1 MYLYIL
7 DKQKS
12 DHTDRLRNVAEK
24 SKESDVNFVIH
35 RGKLYKISK
44 TFSNFGFLDLITN
57 FMNDQA
63 NHYRANFMVYSEERD
78 GFEFL
83 YKNYFDEKLHRNK
96 PRIADNQIVFKT
108 SPNEGLIL
116 YYNGEI
122 FMGTLINGYRNT
134 NGHGIYV
141 YSNGTFEMGDFLDD
155 KLHCENGVTTIEG
168 GVTLYGAFRGGEF
181 IRGEKK
187 YLNGDSEKG
196 EFLHDKLHCENG
208 VKTIEGGVTLYGTF
222 REGEFISGEKKYLNG
237 DSEKG
242 KFLHDKLHC
251 ENGVKTIEGEVT
263 LYGTFREG
271 EFIRGEKKDWKEN
284 VELKG
289 KIESEALTGK
299 GVKLFPNDLKNKG
312 EFKNGQDMCSPKIKP
327 KQEVSLKELLLEEI
341 LGNFSKEKRKNIFK
355 GFKTKST
362 SSNKDMSI
370 LLPESHYMEYLSYFH
385 RKDDEDSPEALEKRA
400 EAFISIGNPAEL
412 KIEQGASIQVPQ
424 SLPFLG
430 EASIAQATAQG
441 QDSDIENET
450 IDHEKFGI
458 ATISSNV
465 SQVEA
470 DQSITEKST
479 QPIKDSANA
488 SSQTSKNK
496 TGEKKSVPST
506 LKRS

>member
-196 EFLHDKLHCENG
+196 E
-208 VKTIEGGVTLYGTF
+208 
-222 REGEFISGEKKYLNG
+222 
-237 DSEKG
+237 
-242 KFLHDKLHC
+242 FLHDKLHC

>member
-7 DKQKS
+7 DKQNS
-12 DHTDRLRNVAEK
+12 DHTDRLRKVAED

-96 PRIADNQIVFKT
+96 PRIAYNQIVFKT

-116 YYNGEI
+116 YDEGEI
-122 FMGTLINGYRNT
+122 FMGSLINGYFNS

-141 YSNGTFEMGDFLDD
+141 YSNGLFEKGDFLDD
-155 KLHCENGVTTIEG
+155 E
-168 GVTLYGAFRGGEF
+168 
-181 IRGEKK
+181 
-187 YLNGDSEKG
+187 
-196 EFLHDKLHCENG
+196 LHCENG

-222 REGEFISGEKKYLNG
+222 RGGVFIRGEKKYLNG
-237 DSEKG
+237 DFEKG

-327 KQEVSLKELLLEEI
+327 KQEVSSKELLLEEI

-362 SSNKDMSI
+362 SSNKDMSF

-385 RKDDEDSPEALEKRA
+385 RKDDEDSPKALEKRA

-441 QDSDIENET
+441 QDSDIENKT
-450 IDHEKFGI
+450 IDHKKFGI
-458 ATISSNV
+458 PTNTSNV
-465 SQVEA
+465 SREA
-470 DQSITEKST
+470 KDQSVT
-479 QPIKDSANA
+479 
-488 SSQTSKNK
+488 
-496 TGEKKSVPST
+496 KKSDQAKKVN
-506 LKRS
+506 LRC